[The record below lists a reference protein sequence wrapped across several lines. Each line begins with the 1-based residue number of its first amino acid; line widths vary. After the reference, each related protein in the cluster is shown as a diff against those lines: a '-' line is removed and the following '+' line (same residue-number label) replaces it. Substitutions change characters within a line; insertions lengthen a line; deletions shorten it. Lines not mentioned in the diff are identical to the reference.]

1 MSKEASQSVAESTSV
16 DFGPLLGRFDFALD
30 PKKRLT
36 IPSGWRD
43 VFVSG
48 VVYVMPDRKEKCLNL
63 YPKAEMDSFFGQLRQ
78 KALLD
83 PALNRV
89 YAKIGAVSQQLLF
102 DVQGRIRISDKLL
115 QFANLTTTVAMVGA
129 FRMVKLYAPEVLG
142 PADDVSV
149 ESLGEIDEALTAAG
163 L

>member
-1 MSKEASQSVAESTSV
+1 MSKEVLQSVAESTGTDSGV
-16 DFGPLLGRFDFALD
+16 LFGRHDFALD

-36 IPSGWRD
+36 IPSEWRG
-43 VFVSG
+43 VFADG

-63 YPKAEMDSFFGQLRQ
+63 YPKAEMDAFLGQLRQ

-89 YAKIGAVSQQLLF
+89 FAKIGAVSQQLSF
-102 DVQGRIRISDKLL
+102 DVQGRIRICDKLL
-115 QFANLTTTVAMVGA
+115 QFANLTTTVAMVGS
-129 FRMVKLYAPEVLG
+129 FRMVKLYAPAALG
-142 PADDVSV
+142 PEDAVNIEEIDDV
-149 ESLGEIDEALTAAG
+149 LTAAG